1 MKIST
6 INAEDIMNYLRIAE
20 SDRDINLK
28 NDIENYLKIAKKF
41 IQDETGLDA
50 KEIDEHDDLIIIV
63 YVLCQ
68 EFYDNRSLYVD
79 EKNLNKVYE
88 TILGRHRVNL
98 L

>member
-50 KEIDEHDDLIIIV
+50 EEIDEHDDLIIIV

>member
-1 MKIST
+1 MKNST

-79 EKNLNKVYE
+79 EKNLNRVYE

>member
-28 NDIENYLKIAKKF
+28 NDIETYLKIAKKF

-63 YVLCQ
+63 YILCQ

-79 EKNLNKVYE
+79 EKNLNRVYE

>member
-50 KEIDEHDDLIIIV
+50 EEIDEHDDLIIIV

-88 TILGRHRVNL
+88 TILGRHRANL

>member
-28 NDIENYLKIAKKF
+28 NDIETYLKIAKKF

-79 EKNLNKVYE
+79 EKNLNRVYE

>member
-79 EKNLNKVYE
+79 EKNLNRVYE